1 MEDNVT
7 LQEGLE
13 IFQEKNAQYFTQ
25 RPMSEQGSAFMRSHD
40 IAHVVFGCDTSVY
53 GEGVVKLWSS
63 FGTTAG
69 FWKVVTGYNEVNA
82 FALFKQYSVKHVF
95 KNIVRL
101 LLVIP
106 KALFRVRRMKKPWP
120 FSDYK
125 CYLNMPISEIR
136 KEFNIHVL

>member
-82 FALFKQYSVKHVF
+82 FALFKQYSKYADLRDQKRVQHPCFVNISVF
-95 KNIVRL
+95 NFRFFSCCDKDSNDPEGSRPVREDRSH
-101 LLVIP
+101 
-106 KALFRVRRMKKPWP
+106 A
-120 FSDYK
+120 
-125 CYLNMPISEIR
+125 
-136 KEFNIHVL
+136 